1 MIFKAW
7 KSSKGQVLPSLVPA
21 VDNEKMVLEVN
32 KAMLESVG
40 HRVYATGNSQEALAF
55 YRGNQSEIEIR
66 GN

>member
-1 MIFKAW
+1 MGPKTI
-7 KSSKGQVLPSLVPA
+7 PA

-55 YRGNQSEIEIR
+55 YRENQSEIEIR